1 MKKKNLTVFEI
12 ICYVVAVL
20 FAIVAIYM
28 VTANIK
34 AMNEYLAAYGV
45 SFFALG
51 GQAVQTLL
59 DAGGAYIAYAFFAVA
74 AGRIYHAVAA
84 PKCECECEEEAAED
98 VLELEAPVEALEA
111 PAAEAVETAEEA
123 EETPVEEVVEV
134 VWAETP
140 AAVVAEEAEAKE
152 EVKEEVKED

>member
-84 PKCECECEEEAAED
+84 PKCECVCEEEPETVEE

-111 PAAEAVETAEEA
+111 PVEEAAEEAAEAPA
-123 EETPVEEVVEV
+123 EEVVAV
-134 VWAETP
+134 VWAQAP
-140 AAVVAEEAEAKE
+140 AAVVETETEET
-152 EVKEEVKED
+152 KED

>member
-1 MKKKNLTVFEI
+1 MKKKNFTVFEI

-20 FAIVAIYM
+20 FAIVAIYSI
-28 VTANIK
+28 VANVK

-59 DAGGAYIAYAFFAVA
+59 DASGAYIAYAFFAVA

-84 PKCECECEEEAAED
+84 PKCECVCEEEAEE

-111 PAAEAVETAEEA
+111 PAEAAAEEAAEPVAETAE
-123 EETPVEEVVEV
+123 
-134 VWAETP
+134 
-140 AAVVAEEAEAKE
+140 
-152 EVKEEVKED
+152 